1 LLAGKQKLL
10 PMIEDLRRRF
20 DFKEVIPLSAR
31 KAQGLDL
38 LLDAMVKNLPVGP
51 RYFPEGQ
58 TTDQPVR
65 FMAGEIVRE
74 QVLLATRQEL
84 PYATAVVVEQFE
96 EKKSL
101 TKIAAT
107 IYCERDAQK
116 RILIGKQG
124 QMLKRIGS
132 AARVQIEKMV
142 GNKVFLELFVK
153 VEPGWRDSKLF
164 VEETD
169 WRRQLE
175 QMTGAV
181 PLPIPRSS

>member
-1 LLAGKQKLL
+1 
-10 PMIEDLRRRF
+10 
-20 DFKEVIPLSAR
+20 
-31 KAQGLDL
+31 
-38 LLDAMVKNLPVGP
+38 
-51 RYFPEGQ
+51 
-58 TTDQPVR
+58 
-65 FMAGEIVRE
+65 
-74 QVLLATRQEL
+74 
-84 PYATAVVVEQFE
+84 
-96 EKKSL
+96 L

-181 PLPIPRSS
+181 PLPNPRSS